1 MAKRGDTE
9 QPKFD
14 PWDVDLEQA
23 VLGSLLVDNRLIDA
37 ASAILE
43 PEDFYDPYHAR
54 VYEMIVHLQTEGV
67 VTPVVLGAVMK
78 SDPAFAEMHGVT
90 YYAGLAQAAP
100 SLPPIRQYCEILKD
114 LAGRRGLLVLAEDL
128 AHEAYLPPREAPTA
142 ALAEKATDRLNSI
155 LSGAKGHHKRAAV
168 FAADAAD
175 AMLRRIEEQST
186 AAVQHGVS
194 TGLDWL
200 DKLIGGLF
208 PGKLL
213 VAAGRPSMGKSILAT
228 NIARA
233 AARFI
238 PVDYLCGE
246 DGDELPARLA
256 TDIDFDRCG
265 PEGLPPLKYGDF
277 VHLKPLTESQFERFV
292 LATGQLRELDLNIF
306 DVSGM
311 TLEWIEATCRRRAR
325 EKPGHRLVIIDHL
338 QLVDWVAARRG
349 ANRNEI
355 QTEIT
360 KRLQAL
366 AKELGFTILV
376 LSQLSRDVEKREDK
390 HPQLAD
396 LREGGSIE
404 QDANVV
410 IGIMRPLIYA
420 RAKIQAAHSED
431 QRHKAI
437 LEYDEAKDV
446 VKIAVLKNKGGRTTE
461 YSKLFIKPEASAI
474 RDRAPETSDGAQTSI
489 DWGKLAEDLA

>member
-1 MAKRGDTE
+1 MAAKAPENT
-9 QPKFD
+9 PKFD
-14 PWDVDLEQA
+14 PWDIDLEQA
-23 VLGSLLVDNRLIDA
+23 VLGSMLVDNRQIDVA
-37 ASAILE
+37 ASVLE

-54 VYEMIVHLQTEGV
+54 LFEMICHLQTEGV

-78 SDPAFAEMHGVT
+78 SDPAFAEINGVA
-90 YYAGLAQAAP
+90 YYASMAACAPAMPPVQAYSA
-100 SLPPIRQYCEILKD
+100 ILKD
-114 LAGRRGLLVLAEDL
+114 LAGRRALLVLAEDL
-128 AHEAYLPPREAPTA
+128 AQEAYLPPREAPTA
-142 ALAEKATDRLNSI
+142 VLAEKATDRLNAI
-155 LSGAKGHHKRAAV
+155 LSGSKAHKRRSAV
-168 FAADAAD
+168 TAADAASD
-175 AMLRRIEEQST
+175 LLRRIEEQAT
-186 AAVQHGVS
+186 AEVQHGVS
-194 TGLDWL
+194 TGLEWL
-200 DKLIGGLF
+200 DKLVGGLF
-208 PGKLL
+208 PGKLW
-213 VAAGRPSMGKSILAT
+213 VAAGRPSMGKSILGT

-233 AARFI
+233 AATRI

-256 TDIDFDRCG
+256 TDIDFDSAAAA
-265 PEGLPPLKYGDF
+265 GLHPLKYGDF
-277 VHLKPLTESQFERFV
+277 VQLKPIPDAQIERFV
-292 LATGQLRELDLNIF
+292 LATGHLRELDLNIF

-338 QLVDWVAARRG
+338 QLVDWIAARRG

-376 LSQLSRDVEKREDK
+376 LSQLSRDVEKRDDK
-390 HPQLAD
+390 HPNLAD

-410 IGIMRPLIYA
+410 IGIMRPIIYA
-420 RAKIQAAHSED
+420 RAKIQAAHNDD

-446 VKIAVLKNKGGRTTE
+446 LKIAVLKNKGGRTTE

-474 RDRAPETSDGAQTSI
+474 RDRAPDTVDGVQTSI